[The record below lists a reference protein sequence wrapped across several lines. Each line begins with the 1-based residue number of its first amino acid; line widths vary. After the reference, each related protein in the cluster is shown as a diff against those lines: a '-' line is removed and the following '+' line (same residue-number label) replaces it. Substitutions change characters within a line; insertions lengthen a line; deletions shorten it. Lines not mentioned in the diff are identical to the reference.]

1 MDAEDDKTVA
11 QAIVGAK
18 RGDADAVRFLYVRVA
33 DNVYG
38 YGYVRSIVRDEH
50 EAEDITQDVFAKLI
64 RVIGRYE
71 DRGLPFHAWVLRVA
85 RNVAVDHP
93 RSRRMVPREEIHAAT
108 EGDAR
113 HMGQERARE
122 LGAALSELPEEQRE
136 VLVLRHVVGMSPGE
150 IPATS
155 AGPRAP
161 STDSTTGGGYRSRVR
176 YAGSRP
182 RPPCRPGNWLR
193 PELRLRRSREGPA
206 GRVPPRRSREPT
218 AVVLPS
224 ARACRRPCASLSWVF
239 SYGSATLRA
248 APSRGQGGNS

>member
-1 MDAEDDKTVA
+1 MPGRSLAERQAGVLGSTFNGRTDLDPDGEELVA
-11 QAIVGAK
+11 RAVAGAK
-18 RGDADAVRFLYVRVA
+18 RGDPDAVRFLYVRFS
-33 DNVYG
+33 DNV

-150 IPATS
+150 IAGHLGRSEGSVHGLHHRGRLSLQS
-155 AGPRAP
+155 A
-161 STDSTTGGGYRSRVR
+161 
-176 YAGSRP
+176 
-182 RPPCRPGNWLR
+182 
-193 PELRLRRSREGPA
+193 LRRLE
-206 GRVPPRRSREPT
+206 
-218 AVVLPS
+218 
-224 ARACRRPCASLSWVF
+224 
-239 SYGSATLRA
+239 A
-248 APSRGQGGNS
+248 APSVQTGELAAA

>member
-1 MDAEDDKTVA
+1 MRAEGRMRSSARMDAEDDKTVA

-18 RGDADAVRFLYVRVA
+18 RGDADAIRFLYVRVA
-33 DNVYG
+33 DNGYGYGYG

-150 IPATS
+150 IAGHLGRSEGSVHGLHHRGRLSLQS
-155 AGPRAP
+155 A
-161 STDSTTGGGYRSRVR
+161 
-176 YAGSRP
+176 
-182 RPPCRPGNWLR
+182 
-193 PELRLRRSREGPA
+193 LRRLE
-206 GRVPPRRSREPT
+206 
-218 AVVLPS
+218 
-224 ARACRRPCASLSWVF
+224 
-239 SYGSATLRA
+239 A
-248 APSRGQGGNS
+248 APSVQTGELAAA